1 MLHACVLSW
10 TLIASNILALATS
23 INFSYHIL
31 QSIKEEILNLKITL
45 MAEEDAIKVWK
56 RLEVIH
62 VWDNTVSYLH
72 WIFLCQLK
80 KWYEQA
86 MKTFL

>member
-23 INFSYHIL
+23 INFSYYIL

-45 MAEEDAIKVWK
+45 TAEEDAIYSEK
-56 RLEVIH
+56 
-62 VWDNTVSYLH
+62 D
-72 WIFLCQLK
+72 LK
-80 KWYEQA
+80 
-86 MKTFL
+86 

>member
-1 MLHACVLSW
+1 MLHACILSW

-45 MAEEDAIKVWK
+45 MAEDAI
-56 RLEVIH
+56 
-62 VWDNTVSYLH
+62 
-72 WIFLCQLK
+72 
-80 KWYEQA
+80 
-86 MKTFL
+86 